1 MVRWC
6 YEKAYTVE
14 HDPIVKKR
22 ITSDDDVEVVLRESY
37 YTKSYD
43 EFSLKNKI
51 VIRRRSSWTV
61 H

>member
-14 HDPIVKKR
+14 HDPIVQKR

-43 EFSLKNKI
+43 EFSLKK
-51 VIRRRSSWTV
+51 
-61 H
+61 